1 MTQTSDSHAPGEA
14 PHDAPREFPHERAS
28 DVLARVAEEAPG
40 DRIPLGDLVDALG
53 ERTFGLVM
61 LVLALPCAIPFL
73 YGVPQIVSIPMVF
86 VAAQMVIGRS
96 ALWLPEGLRARAF
109 AKADYVAMIARARPW
124 LVRFETLARPRL
136 VALTTRPL
144 DRVVGLA
151 MLIAS
156 LSIAVPLPLTN
167 TVPGIGV
174 AILAVGLIERDGLLV
189 VAGALVALVWIG
201 FLVFAGTTVVSVIL
215 GLF

>member
-1 MTQTSDSHAPGEA
+1 MTDTSP
-14 PHDAPREFPHERAS
+14 PRETRHQAPDEAAHERAS

-40 DRIPLGDLVDALG
+40 ERIPLGDLVDALG

-96 ALWLPEGLRARAF
+96 TLWLPVTLRARAF
-109 AKADYVAMIARARPW
+109 GKADYAGMIARAKPW

-136 VALTTRPL
+136 VALTRAPL

-189 VAGALVALVWIG
+189 LAGALVALVWIG

>member
-1 MTQTSDSHAPGEA
+1 MTPHADTTAHEA
-14 PHDAPREFPHERAS
+14 HAHEPAS
-28 DVLARVAEEAPG
+28 AVLARIARETPEE
-40 DRIPLGDLVDALG
+40 RIPLGTLIDALG

-73 YGVPQIVSIPMVF
+73 YGVPQIVSVPMIF
-86 VAAQMVIGRS
+86 VAGQMLVGRD
-96 ALWLPEGLRARAF
+96 ALWLPAGLRARAF
-109 AKADYVAMIARARPW
+109 GRADFAAMVARAEPW
-124 LVRFETLARPRL
+124 LLRFERLSRPRL
-136 VALTTRPL
+136 VALARPPL
-144 DRVVGLA
+144 DRVAALA

-174 AILAVGLIERDGLLV
+174 AILAVGLIERDGVLV
-189 VAGALVALVWIG
+189 LAGAVVALVWIG
-201 FLVFAGTTVVSVIL
+201 FLLFAGTTVIAFIA